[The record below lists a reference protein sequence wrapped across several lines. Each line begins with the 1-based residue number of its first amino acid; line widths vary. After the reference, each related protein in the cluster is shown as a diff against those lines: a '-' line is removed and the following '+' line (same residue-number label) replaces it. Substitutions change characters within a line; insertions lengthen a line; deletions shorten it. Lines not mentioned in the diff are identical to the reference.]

1 MLQLKAFNCT
11 KCGGSLDFAADG
23 LRAVCKYCGTEHFFK
38 EDKAEALIMLLNEAG
53 EYLKKNLF
61 DDAIAKYTA
70 ILSRYPEDSEAAWG
84 LAVSTFRLAPCAFSA
99 ISTSGTCAFTGIV

>member
-23 LRAVCKYCGTEHFFK
+23 LRAKCKYCGTEHFFK

-53 EYLKKNLF
+53 EYLKRNLF
-61 DDAIAKYTA
+61 DDAITKYFFFDF
-70 ILSRYPEDSEAAWG
+70 IFYIVKAA
-84 LAVSTFRLAPCAFSA
+84 LCVRRLLLLRF
-99 ISTSGTCAFTGIV
+99 